1 MLILD
6 VGFTRL
12 DVMNM
17 KYDKNLMLE
26 YFFFT
31 FIKITSIT
39 LSRKY

>member
-17 KYDKNLMLE
+17 KYDKTNNLNSYKL
-26 YFFFT
+26 T
-31 FIKITSIT
+31 T
-39 LSRKY
+39 LNYESKQT